1 MDKNQDFVVVVG
13 GVLGYCLKVR
23 FCLFNTTERF
33 SFINALAVCFLKYLI
48 VGSCLGRG
56 TKI

>member
-1 MDKNQDFVVVVG
+1 MYEKDNENIKDTTCYRVDKNQDFVVAV

-33 SFINALAVCFLKYLI
+33 SLHNK
-48 VGSCLGRG
+48 
-56 TKI
+56 